1 MTERRSHQVMYME
14 TQRSAEVNE
23 LNVNYKKNIGK
34 VRFYKAGILHILK
47 IIFVSTYYTAV
58 GQSFRKFVLAKS

>member
-1 MTERRSHQVMYME
+1 MYME

-47 IIFVSTYYTAV
+47 IIFVSTYYTPAV

>member
-1 MTERRSHQVMYME
+1 M
-14 TQRSAEVNE
+14 
-23 LNVNYKKNIGK
+23 LIKKKNIGK

-47 IIFVSTYYTAV
+47 ITFVSTYYTAV

>member
-1 MTERRSHQVMYME
+1 ME
-14 TQRSAEVNE
+14 TQRSAKVNE
-23 LNVNYKKNIGK
+23 LNVNYKKKNIGK

-47 IIFVSTYYTAV
+47 IIFVSTYYTTV